1 MTKEELLNGE
11 SENIEFKVQ
20 RTEDSSKYMKTVVA
34 FANGKG
40 GTLIFG
46 IDDKTHEVTGI
57 DKESIFREMDAITEA
72 ISDSC
77 EPAIIPDIYLQ
88 TIDEKSVIVVE
99 IAPGR
104 QRPYYLKSKG
114 ITNGVYVRIGGT
126 TRHADRDM
134 STEMFYEDAGRSY
147 DTVVCK
153 ELTVSEDEIKKLCS
167 SMKDIAIEHAKDR
180 QASQKVRDVGANQL
194 ISWGLLSV
202 DSEGVT
208 HPTNGYIYLT
218 GQDPSRSLIQCGVF
232 KDSNRTVFIDK
243 RSYTGPLWQQ
253 VEDAF
258 QFVLR
263 SIHLGNRLNG
273 VYREDYYELPPKSIR
288 ELIINAVMNRS
299 LLSSSNIQVAVF
311 DNRLE
316 ITSPGGLMPGVTI
329 SLMKEGFSKI
339 RNKALA
345 HAFLYMNLIEE
356 WGTGIPKLIQEMQ
369 ERNLR
374 EPEFIDMESA
384 FRVNLYRPAM
394 GGQLKDKFVIEPVE
408 SKNEPVETENEPV
421 EPENEPVETENEPVE
436 SKNEPVEPE
445 NEPVESKNEPVEPEN
460 EPVETENEPVES
472 KNEPVEPENEPVE
485 TENEPVLLSDSEK
498 TILHILACY
507 PNMTREELAKKASL
521 SLATVKR
528 SILSLREKGI
538 LTRIGGD
545 RHGKWMVLH
554 PDRTAK

>member
-1 MTKEELLNGE
+1 
-11 SENIEFKVQ
+11 
-20 RTEDSSKYMKTVVA
+20 
-34 FANGKG
+34 
-40 GTLIFG
+40 
-46 IDDKTHEVTGI
+46 
-57 DKESIFREMDAITEA
+57 
-72 ISDSC
+72 
-77 EPAIIPDIYLQ
+77 
-88 TIDEKSVIVVE
+88 
-99 IAPGR
+99 
-104 QRPYYLKSKG
+104 
-114 ITNGVYVRIGGT
+114 
-126 TRHADRDM
+126 
-134 STEMFYEDAGRSY
+134 
-147 DTVVCK
+147 
-153 ELTVSEDEIKKLCS
+153 
-167 SMKDIAIEHAKDR
+167 
-180 QASQKVRDVGANQL
+180 
-194 ISWGLLSV
+194 
-202 DSEGVT
+202 
-208 HPTNGYIYLT
+208 
-218 GQDPSRSLIQCGVF
+218 
-232 KDSNRTVFIDK
+232 
-243 RSYTGPLWQQ
+243 
-253 VEDAF
+253 
-258 QFVLR
+258 
-263 SIHLGNRLNG
+263 
-273 VYREDYYELPPKSIR
+273 
-288 ELIINAVMNRS
+288 
-299 LLSSSNIQVAVF
+299 
-311 DNRLE
+311 
-316 ITSPGGLMPGVTI
+316 
-329 SLMKEGFSKI
+329 
-339 RNKALA
+339 
-345 HAFLYMNLIEE
+345 
-356 WGTGIPKLIQEMQ
+356 MQ

-408 SKNEPVETENEPV
+408 SKNEPVETENEPVEPENEPVETENEPVESKNEPV